1 MDFLYAL
8 LIVVVVLAI
17 AAGVMYLT
25 KKKYITTEDLE
36 IIKNVFKLS
45 SAIIDELNLK
55 QEKDIMRISE
65 IVISSL
71 DFAIVISNDDSQI
84 KEAAYNQACQLCS
97 DFKIELSESR
107 QTIIK
112 QLIEIGMENIYKLD
126 VPLKVE
132 INYGKDWYEAK

>member
-17 AAGVMYLT
+17 AAGVMYIV
-25 KKKYITTEDLE
+25 KKNYITTEDLE

-45 SAIIDELNLK
+45 SSIIDELNLK

-71 DFAIVISNDDSQI
+71 DFAIVISNEDSQI

-107 QTIIK
+107 KTIIK
-112 QLIEIGMENIYKLD
+112 QLIEIGIENIYKLD
-126 VPLKVE
+126 EETSKY
-132 INYGKDWYEAK
+132 IRA

>member
-8 LIVVVVLAI
+8 LIVVIVLAI
-17 AAGVMYLT
+17 AAGVMYIV
-25 KKKYITTEDLE
+25 KKQYITTEDLE

-45 SAIIDELNLK
+45 SSIIDELNLK

-84 KEAAYNQACQLCS
+84 KEAAYNQACQLCN

-112 QLIEIGMENIYKLD
+112 QLIEIGIENIYKLD
-126 VPLKVE
+126 EETSKY
-132 INYGKDWYEAK
+132 IRA

>member
-45 SAIIDELNLK
+45 SDIIDELNLK

-71 DFAIVISNDDSQI
+71 DFAIVISNEDSQI

-126 VPLKVE
+126 EETSKY
-132 INYGKDWYEAK
+132 IRA